1 MRNFLLLNIFWLGAA
16 VATAQTAPVQA
27 PYTHV
32 ERQPFTAAT
41 PPEPMAHQMTE
52 QLKGQL
58 DLSPAQTTQVYA
70 AALACR
76 QAYQA
81 MLRRREAPGTYEPI
95 AQEQQ
100 AIDAAYEARLKP
112 ILTPEQ
118 SARYQVIQARYHKLR
133 AQYEA
138 EEKTKK

>member
-27 PYTHV
+27 PYTH
-32 ERQPFTAAT
+32 ERQLLTAAT
-41 PPEPMAHQMTE
+41 PPEPRAHQMTE

-58 DLSPAQTTQVYA
+58 DLSPTQTTQVYA

-81 MLRRREAPGTYEPI
+81 MLQRREAPGTYEPI

-100 AIDAAYEARLKP
+100 AIEAAYEARLKP

-118 SARYQVIQARYHKLR
+118 SARYQVIQARYRKLR